1 MSWSDAEKLPLGTL
15 LLFGGGMTLAATVSA
30 TGADRFIG
38 AQLVSLGDVPT
49 WLVFVVVV
57 AGVAF

>member
-15 LLFGGGMTLAATVSA
+15 LLFGGGMTLAATVPA

-38 AQLVSLGDVPT
+38 AQLVSLGDVT

>member
-38 AQLVSLGDVPT
+38 AQLVSLGDVT